1 MTNRI
6 SGEFMAETNDK
17 NELQGSAKQD
27 FEDVIKAEELAR
39 RRARTGEK
47 KLELA
52 ITSLMDI
59 MTIMLVFLLVSI
71 TSDPLQVKE
80 SAIMMLSRSAASFPA
95 AYTIPIQVNKK
106 EILVDGKRAVVV
118 SCKFQ
123 GRDCS
128 DEDLERTG
136 LTFMID
142 PLNKEHNKRESLLI
156 VPLKEKLEKAVKDMK
171 DQNLTLKEEVRKK
184 YEANQG
190 VATILCDRDIP
201 FRMIAEVVYTVAMA
215 ELHDIRFAVVYTES
229 R

>member
-1 MTNRI
+1 MSDNNSEVL
-6 SGEFMAETNDK
+6 SGSTLTAD
-17 NELQGSAKQD
+17 
-27 FEDVIKAEELAR
+27 EEEALR
-39 RRARTGEK
+39 RRMAKRGKSRGPEADGT
-47 KLELA
+47 LN
-52 ITSLMDI
+52 INSLMDI